1 MTRQEINQALEKQL
15 KILADK
21 SATGAADL
29 ASLAGAAETMLHISE
44 FLYRRADVSRDDR
57 PWLPYRDSGKEKQK

>member
-1 MTRQEINQALEKQL
+1 MTKQEIDQALEKQL

-21 SATGAADL
+21 SAAGMADL

-57 PWLPYRDSGKEKQK
+57 PWRPSS

>member
-21 SATGAADL
+21 SDTGAADL

-57 PWLPYRDSGKEKQK
+57 PWLPSR

>member
-1 MTRQEINQALEKQL
+1 MTKQEINQALEKQL
-15 KILADK
+15 QRLADK

-57 PWLPYRDSGKEKQK
+57 PWLPSR

>member
-1 MTRQEINQALEKQL
+1 MTKQEINQALEKQL
-15 KILADK
+15 QRLADK

-57 PWLPYRDSGKEKQK
+57 PWRPSY

>member
-1 MTRQEINQALEKQL
+1 MTKQEINQALEKQL

-57 PWLPYRDSGKEKQK
+57 PWLPSR

>member
-1 MTRQEINQALEKQL
+1 MTKQEIDQALEKQL
-15 KILADK
+15 QRLADK

-57 PWLPYRDSGKEKQK
+57 PWRPSS